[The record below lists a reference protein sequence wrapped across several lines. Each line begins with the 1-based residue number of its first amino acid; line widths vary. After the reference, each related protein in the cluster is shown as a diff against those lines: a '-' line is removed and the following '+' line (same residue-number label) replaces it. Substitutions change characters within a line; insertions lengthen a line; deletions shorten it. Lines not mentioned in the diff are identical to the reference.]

1 MMTHSKNDSKR
12 CMILKLPN
20 ELRHCI
26 LRHLLKSYDFNGV
39 VEIVLSTDKI
49 SSTCLG
55 DYALYSEYIGRMHT
69 IGIFTVCKQFH
80 TDMTLV
86 VFKKGKLYW
95 NIEFDEDM
103 LIPSCLNMVYT
114 LRPPTEAELCCV
126 RSTAHAK
133 EWILNVRA
141 QSKPAVNRLWPTMTI
156 VDLFIAACNVTPRP
170 RIVEFEA
177 SVADSKSMQ
186 QIIMLASGIRQ
197 MGFTVPKRFTITY
210 REGRNGKPVLV
221 NGLGQPVSLHGQVVT
236 SSGPTTEQVVWPT
249 SLPEQLAVGKPVTQ
263 MLQPSETGAI
273 SRSSFEDPRSGIAAA
288 MSSGQGGIHI
298 TAPASWTA
306 TQQDTG
312 VPINMAGF
320 AAQLQSVSDK
330 LKDAAQGL
338 ESLRSMLNNS
348 NG

>member
-1 MMTHSKNDSKR
+1 
-12 CMILKLPN
+12 MILQLPN

-26 LRHLLKSYDFNGV
+26 LRHLLESYGFNGV
-39 VEIVLSTDKI
+39 VEIVLSTDEL
-49 SSTCLG
+49 SFTCLG
-55 DYALYSEYIGRMHT
+55 DYALYSEYGGRMHT

-86 VFKKGKLYW
+86 VFKESKLCW
-95 NIEFDEDM
+95 TIEFQEDN
-103 LIPSCLNMVYT
+103 LIPSCLNMVYS

-141 QSKPAVNRLWPTMTI
+141 EGKPAVIRLWPIMTI

-210 REGRNGKPVLV
+210 REGRNGKSLLV
-221 NGLGQPVSLHGQVVT
+221 NGFGQPVSLHGQVVT

-249 SLPEQLAVGKPVTQ
+249 SLPEKVAVEKPVTQ
-263 MLQPSETGAI
+263 MLQPSETGV
-273 SRSSFEDPRSGIAAA
+273 SLQSSLEDPRSGIAAA

-298 TAPASWTA
+298 TAPASWAA

-312 VPINMAGF
+312 VPIDMAGF
-320 AAQLQSVSDK
+320 TARLQIVSEK